1 MKEWTKWIAAIGMAD
16 TVMKALDLPL
26 ASGTIASFEYM
37 RTLSRERVRELLLN
51 AQLAGLTDVVMSG
64 IDRLSGQAA
73 ASGAAL
79 NDKFQATGKFE
90 MRHGKIDVFFGGL
103 EQLLGPPRMM
113 RDPEKDG
120 TPTIRMS
127 MQVRALGVVTGTG
140 ARTHAR
146 AVRIRVRAARAC
158 ACVCV
163 CVLRTR
169 ASWPIG
175 TARAVSDAPHWRVP
189 LQEEHCA
196 ANDSKREFT
205 SSNQSTTTS
214 ATEWEFAYCPV
225 VGKSYPERKGIR
237 SEWCREPRSL
247 DELSESCELHAN
259 RLLREHSHPLV
270 ILEELLATRLYVIT
284 PYQRTRWH
292 SPWHNNAVPFSH
304 SPPEHRARKR
314 KRPRREPSSD
324 DAARVC
330 MHFTCML
337 HTPRSMSAPPDRW
350 RSKPSLAH
358 TAPLASHTPP

>member
-146 AVRIRVRAARAC
+146 AVRIRVRAARAR
-158 ACVCV
+158 ARVCVCV
-163 CVLRTR
+163 CVAYTCLVAHRH
-169 ASWPIG
+169 S
-175 TARAVSDAPHWRVP
+175 ARCV
-189 LQEEHCA
+189 
-196 ANDSKREFT
+196 
-205 SSNQSTTTS
+205 
-214 ATEWEFAYCPV
+214 
-225 VGKSYPERKGIR
+225 
-237 SEWCREPRSL
+237 
-247 DELSESCELHAN
+247 
-259 RLLREHSHPLV
+259 
-270 ILEELLATRLYVIT
+270 
-284 PYQRTRWH
+284 
-292 SPWHNNAVPFSH
+292 
-304 SPPEHRARKR
+304 
-314 KRPRREPSSD
+314 
-324 DAARVC
+324 
-330 MHFTCML
+330 
-337 HTPRSMSAPPDRW
+337 
-350 RSKPSLAH
+350 
-358 TAPLASHTPP
+358 